1 MFWMRQ
7 LYTGAE
13 LCVEWECVVC
23 CRAYAVENG
32 AAGGGAAGSRAEEC
46 FVREECMRT
55 VRVYEV
61 RLSELWGADVTFVS
75 VYCAGGGGVRDAGWK
90 MWLCGVFAANSRV
103 VGCGVAG
110 SWVQGVGCWLWYCG
124 LSGVAGWQWC
134 GAVWCEV

>member
-1 MFWMRQ
+1 MRQ

-90 MWLCGVFAANSRV
+90 MWLCGGIWVRTAGLRV
-103 VGCGVAG
+103 VGLR
-110 SWVQGVGCWLWYCG
+110 GVGCRVLAVGCG
-124 LSGVAGWQWC
+124 IAG
-134 GAVWCEV
+134 